1 MSDFLTY
8 TYDIRYSDGIIK
20 KSHYSSMQDY
30 RTEMVEEQS
39 LQTQPILQVLI
50 KKYQEKDNVL
60 LLLLFQVYFLKIC

>member
-1 MSDFLTY
+1 
-8 TYDIRYSDGIIK
+8 
-20 KSHYSSMQDY
+20 MQDY